1 MAGGHYETHREL
13 EDARKRRRDARENL
27 FQELSSERSPCV
39 PWFDRP
45 SKVFRMLV
53 PRATEA
59 RRKGGSGFDW
69 LDSLTKAFTQ

>member
-13 EDARKRRRDARENL
+13 EDARKRRRAQDARENL

-45 SKVFRMLV
+45 SKDFRILV
-53 PRATEA
+53 PRAT
-59 RRKGGSGFDW
+59 
-69 LDSLTKAFTQ
+69 